1 MSVGRALLLGLT
13 LSSCAGATIDGP
25 DMAGTP
31 FSEDDRGQVIQLPD
45 RPTSGGADGSSSA
58 DGRLGEPDG
67 QMGSDTAGGA
77 GGAVA
82 PSGPDTGPP
91 DPTDDLDQDGV
102 SAPADCDDADPRRYP
117 GARELPGDGLDA
129 NCDAQDALPCNGSDD
144 CPPAWYCA
152 RDFTCQS
159 GCRADDCRDGL
170 RCHSLDRVCL
180 PDDANFA
187 CGRDADCPQGTL
199 CRLYRIV
206 GAGALGATCEPP
218 QGVDGTGAACADGS
232 ECQSGLCLYSGTC
245 GALCRDDR
253 DCPMTTTCAWT
264 RFYAGETEN
273 RVHVCM
279 GPLTACVRSED
290 CRPGLICAAVP
301 RPDQPRGHV
310 LGCVPGPDGVGVL
323 RSGAACARDEQC
335 QSGQCL
341 AEGRCLGPCGGD
353 VDCAQGQRCYE
364 AGIFIIDDGGTVS
377 TVDDVLT
384 GLPQCGPDHGS
395 EQRCDELRRCPIDE
409 VCLPRVGVDGRTYE
423 TRCFGAQG
431 PGAAGVACENDAEC
445 ASGDCIAEHCF
456 GLCFELDG
464 CGEGSRCINRQ
475 FVLDDRNTMD
485 LYDDLIADLGL
496 CVPE

>member
-45 RPTSGGADGSSSA
+45 RPTSGSADGSSSA

-67 QMGSDTAGGA
+67 QMGSDTA

-102 SAPADCDDADPRRYP
+102 SAPADCDDTDPRRYP

-187 CGRDADCPQGTL
+187 CGRENGTAME
-199 CRLYRIV
+199 RRRDV
-206 GAGALGATCEPP
+206 ASVNEAGATRTE
-218 QGVDGTGAACADGS
+218 TG
-232 ECQSGLCLYSGTC
+232 
-245 GALCRDDR
+245 
-253 DCPMTTTCAWT
+253 M
-264 RFYAGETEN
+264 AG
-273 RVHVCM
+273 
-279 GPLTACVRSED
+279 
-290 CRPGLICAAVP
+290 
-301 RPDQPRGHV
+301 
-310 LGCVPGPDGVGVL
+310 
-323 RSGAACARDEQC
+323 
-335 QSGQCL
+335 
-341 AEGRCLGPCGGD
+341 
-353 VDCAQGQRCYE
+353 
-364 AGIFIIDDGGTVS
+364 
-377 TVDDVLT
+377 
-384 GLPQCGPDHGS
+384 
-395 EQRCDELRRCPIDE
+395 
-409 VCLPRVGVDGRTYE
+409 
-423 TRCFGAQG
+423 
-431 PGAAGVACENDAEC
+431 
-445 ASGDCIAEHCF
+445 
-456 GLCFELDG
+456 
-464 CGEGSRCINRQ
+464 
-475 FVLDDRNTMD
+475 
-485 LYDDLIADLGL
+485 
-496 CVPE
+496 